1 MATAHYGAMS
11 GDALGLQEI
20 KYVFNVEVF
29 NTCQVSFWLSNKAP
43 LFGGGNF
50 TKMCHAKF
58 PPVTLKASPKIACHK
73 IQWLQFA
80 NRNIARL
87 RSRHSGKHSQNPI
100 TTAISTM

>member
-43 LFGGGNF
+43 LFGGG
-50 TKMCHAKF
+50 
-58 PPVTLKASPKIACHK
+58 TLQKCVMQSFH
-73 IQWLQFA
+73 Q
-80 NRNIARL
+80 
-87 RSRHSGKHSQNPI
+87 SH
-100 TTAISTM
+100 